1 MCAGKTA
8 TEPHTDDDVREIFQM
23 VGEGVQPRMLRK
35 TLESVADAFLQQNKI
50 TARTRELLTYVMQH
64 GAAAS
69 EVDYTRPMHDE
80 QIPADRGD
88 DEESSEPANDDTAG
102 GEPDAGTPPAAERRV
117 CWFTEVALRTQ
128 ELYFRCDDIT
138 LIRLHAALSMASA
151 TTDRQMHH
159 AAAACDMMTAHKRRR
174 TE

>member
-1 MCAGKTA
+1 
-8 TEPHTDDDVREIFQM
+8 
-23 VGEGVQPRMLRK
+23 MLRK

-50 TARTRELLTYVMQH
+50 TARARELLTYVLQH
-64 GAAAS
+64 GVAAS

-117 CWFTEVALRTQ
+117 CWFTEVGLRTQ
-128 ELYFRCDDIT
+128 DLYFRCDDIT
-138 LIRLHAALSMASA
+138 LVRLHAALSMAA
-151 TTDRQMHH
+151 TAAGDHATDRQLHH
-159 AAAACDMMTAHKRRR
+159 AGAACDMMTERKRQR